1 MDRLSLFLF
10 ISLGINNC
18 LLAQVNK
25 QRNKILIIKNATI
38 IPSPNDSI
46 IKAATI
52 VIKNGKIIS
61 VGDRPIT
68 IKEKADTIDATNFY
82 VLEGF
87 WNSHVHFME
96 SKWNGADTVSNKRLE
111 FQLHQFLTSYGFDYA
126 FDIGSHLNNTLA
138 LKKRIAANQ
147 VKGPEIF
154 TTGMLFAP
162 PGGQPMYLS
171 FYIPELSSPTTAKQ
185 IITQRIKDGANA
197 IKIYSGVPTSQDNV
211 YRVIYMNAS
220 TIKAITKT
228 AHAFNKLV
236 FAHPQTDSGVILA
249 VQNGVDII
257 AHTTS
262 GKMWSNE
269 LIAKMIKNKISLTP
283 TFKLYD
289 FLAKQQGL
297 SDSSEDTVMQP
308 LVDELNKFSK
318 DGGNV
323 LFGTDIGYITDYNPE
338 VEYVYMQKA
347 GLSFRQ
353 ILASLT
359 TAPSAKFNKS
369 LSTGR
374 IQKGMDADLVILSA
388 NPMENIKNLTN
399 VLYTIKHGQIIYKGN
414 GN

>member
-147 VKGPEIF
+147 VEGPEIF